1 MTQILVPVSYHLR
14 NFNKYAKLDMQAAKN
29 GNLTLIGENAVG
41 KTTLANCFFPMLI
54 DGAITTPSFNPAKNT
69 EKVSQSRS
77 HPRTRRSPQTN
88 MVVCGHFE

>member
-41 KTTLANCFFPMLI
+41 KTSRCSLMARLRRHRSTPPRIQKKCRKVPVPAIVVGTHGRLNRCCLA
-54 DGAITTPSFNPAKNT
+54 GGRA
-69 EKVSQSRS
+69 Q
-77 HPRTRRSPQTN
+77 
-88 MVVCGHFE
+88 

>member
-14 NFNKYAKLDMQAAKN
+14 NFNKYAKLDMQAARN

-54 DGAITTPSFNPAKNT
+54 DGAYDAIVQPCQEYRKSVAKY
-69 EKVSQSRS
+69 QC
-77 HPRTRRSPQTN
+77 PQ
-88 MVVCGHFE
+88 

>member
-54 DGAITTPSFNPAKNT
+54 DGA
-69 EKVSQSRS
+69 
-77 HPRTRRSPQTN
+77 
-88 MVVCGHFE
+88 